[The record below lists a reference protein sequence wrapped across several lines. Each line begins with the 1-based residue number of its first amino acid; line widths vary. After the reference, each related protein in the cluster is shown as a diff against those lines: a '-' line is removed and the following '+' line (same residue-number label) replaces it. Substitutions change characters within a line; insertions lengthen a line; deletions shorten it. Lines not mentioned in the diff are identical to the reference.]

1 MKRITFTKIVAAS
14 IGCGMALITA
24 SAPAGLYKWIDE
36 NGDVQ
41 YSDSIPPDQIS
52 NEHKELNDHGVTVNK
67 VGRAKSAEELAAEKT
82 HKDDEKRRAA
92 EMSEQT
98 AKQGVYDRMLLDTY
112 LTEQDLIVARDRK
125 LTAIDG
131 TIQITERSRQS
142 AEASLKAFEHDA
154 KDSAEGSKE
163 RDRAQQRLEEAR
175 AQVADLDKFIA
186 ARRKEQDEIRAK
198 FEKDLTRFR
207 ELKGPSL

>member
-1 MKRITFTKIVAAS
+1 
-14 IGCGMALITA
+14 MALISA

-67 VGRAKSAEELAAEKT
+67 VGRAKSAEELAAEKA

-92 EMSEQT
+92 EMSERT

-142 AEASLKAFEHDA
+142 AEASLKSFEQDA

-163 RDRAQQRLEEAR
+163 RERAQQRLDEAR
-175 AQVADLDKFIA
+175 NQVADLDKFIA

-207 ELKGPSL
+207 ELKGSSL